1 MSGTLIG
8 FALGIVVTGFLM
20 LCVAGIIFIYKLYGL
35 VQRFMDRLPEDVKGI
50 LEKELAKNREDV
62 D

>member
-1 MSGTLIG
+1 MLYTVM
-8 FALGIVVTGFLM
+8 FALGVIVAGFIAL
-20 LCVAGIIFIYKLYGL
+20 VIAGIIFIYKLYGL